1 MIGRLCGLLLE
12 KHPPQLTIDVGG
24 VGYEVIVPMSTF
36 YQLPDIGASVTLHI
50 HQQIREDAHV
60 LYGFLSLEE
69 RLIFKQLIKVNGVGP
84 RIGLAV
90 LSTISI
96 EELLLAIATKNAKRL
111 SAVPGVG
118 NKTAERLVL
127 ELQGKLIADTS
138 LSTSSATSLHSTKLN
153 VLNDVIG
160 ALLALGYSEKEAS
173 TMVKNLPDQ
182 IDVNA
187 GIRFAL
193 KGSVNVDKS

>member
-138 LSTSSATSLHSTKLN
+138 LSTSSATSLHRTKLN

-173 TMVKNLPDQ
+173 AMVKNLPDQ

>member
-36 YQLPDIGASVTLHI
+36 YQLPDIGESVTLHI

-69 RLIFKQLIKVNGVGP
+69 RFIFKQLIKVNGVGP
-84 RIGLAV
+84 RIGLAI

-96 EELLLAIATKNAKRL
+96 EELLLTIATKNAKRL

-127 ELQGKLIADTS
+127 ELQGKLITDTS
-138 LSTSSATSLHSTKLN
+138 LATSSATSLPSTKLN
-153 VLNDVIG
+153 ILNDVIG

-173 TMVKNLPDQ
+173 AKVKNLPDHM
-182 IDVNA
+182 DVNA

-193 KGSVNVDKS
+193 KGSVNLDRS